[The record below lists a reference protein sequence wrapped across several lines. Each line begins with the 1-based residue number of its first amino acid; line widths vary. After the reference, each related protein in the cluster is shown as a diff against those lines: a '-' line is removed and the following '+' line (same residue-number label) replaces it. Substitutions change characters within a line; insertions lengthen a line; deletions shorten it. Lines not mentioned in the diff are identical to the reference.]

1 MLCLPDRGCVSQP
14 QSFKI
19 ESLANVCEEA
29 YRDGLRIRKRFGQAL
44 KPAYFFL
51 IEQFFEGAGKLKIAV
66 DAMGGDKAPAE
77 IIKGAIL
84 AAEKYKCE
92 IVLVGDKEKIRGE
105 LDETK
110 NLPITI
116 YHAEEVIEMGEHPA
130 DAVRN
135 KKNSSIV
142 VATNLVKD
150 GECDAVLS
158 AGSTGAAVAAAQL
171 ILKRIHGIGRPA
183 IATPIPTPRGTTLL
197 LDSGANVDSKPEHLV
212 QCGIMGS
219 LYAEHVLKIKN
230 PSVALLNIGEEETKG
245 NAQVQE
251 TYKMLKRLK
260 KMNFKGNAEGRDIPR
275 GEFDVVICDGFVG
288 NVVLKFGE
296 GLALTIIKLLTEE
309 LTANGGA
316 KLLGEKLLETTFKNI
331 SKRLDVS
338 ENGGAPLLGVDGC
351 CVISHGSSDA
361 RAICSGIGIAC
372 NYVGSKILEQIKNSL

>member
-1 MLCLPDRGCVSQP
+1 M
-14 QSFKI
+14 
-19 ESLANVCEEA
+19 
-29 YRDGLRIRKRFGQAL
+29 
-44 KPAYFFL
+44 
-51 IEQFFEGAGKLKIAV
+51 KIAV

-77 IIKGAIL
+77 IIKGAVQ
-84 AAEKYKCE
+84 AVQKFPCE
-92 IVLVGDKEKIRGE
+92 VILVGDEEKIRGM
-105 LDETK
+105 LSDTTGGK

-116 YHAEEVIEMGEHPA
+116 RHAAEVIEMGEHPT

-142 VATNLVKD
+142 VATRMVRD

-197 LDSGANVDSKPEHLV
+197 LDSGANVDSRPEHLI
-212 QCGIMGS
+212 QSGIMGS

-245 NAQVQE
+245 NEQAKE
-251 TYKMLKRLK
+251 TYQLLKNLSTI
-260 KMNFKGNAEGRDIPR
+260 NFAGNAEGRDIPR
-275 GEFDVVICDGFVG
+275 GIFDVVICDGFVG

-296 GLALTIIKLLTEE
+296 GLALTIMKLLKEE
-309 LTANGGA
+309 LTANGGM
-316 KLLGEKLLETTFKNI
+316 KLLGRELLAETFRNM

-338 ENGGAPLLGVDGC
+338 ENGGAPLLGVNGC
-351 CVISHGSSDA
+351 CVISHGASDDK
-361 RAICSGIGIAC
+361 AICSAIGVAC
-372 NYVGSKILEQIKNSL
+372 DYVNSNVFEHIKSSC